1 MRPELKEQVLK
12 FYEQDKEEAVK
23 TFGENPFELKNIMQ
37 HWVLS
42 NDPTTHV
49 IPTDTVYV
57 TIDKDAVRR
66 SGMMMVSDSIPDR
79 MVISLKGKRALYKND
94 LMMLEMVANSQWT
107 RPIYVAMTVGEDN
120 YMTLAT
126 TSSRRAWL
134 TVSLHS
140 PPRTATTST
149 PRLHIIM

>member
-1 MRPELKEQVLK
+1 MRTDARVCNLSYLATDWYIDQMRRPAYTSPSLPITWNRLQYCIGTNDYVEVRPELKEQVLK

-94 LMMLEMVANSQWT
+94 LMML
-107 RPIYVAMTVGEDN
+107 
-120 YMTLAT
+120 
-126 TSSRRAWL
+126 
-134 TVSLHS
+134 
-140 PPRTATTST
+140 
-149 PRLHIIM
+149 